1 MSPRLASLCLCALA
15 SFSVV
20 SASAQD
26 IDPSTGSAIPYAG
39 TPVTGYKLAWSDEF
53 NAGALD
59 SEKWNYRL
67 DTRYWSLQRAENV
80 RVGEGVLYLDLKK
93 ETFGT
98 TSYTAGG
105 VISKKL
111 FRYGYY
117 EAAMKVP
124 PGAGWHTSFWMM
136 KANRPATDTVAIELD
151 AIENDSITP
160 LKYGVNTHRHLPT
173 PHVTFGSKSVVTP
186 SLSAGFHVVGCEFT
200 PTVVRYFFEGAV
212 VQTVVA
218 SQFPHN
224 DLNIWLTSIAAP
236 LGGTPS
242 VDDSQLP
249 AAALFDY
256 VRFFAPKATASV
268 NITSPGSFGV
278 TLASTAHSLRLS
290 ANATSSDPAL
300 TPVIEWSK
308 YSGPGNVTFSDAHA
322 LSTAATFSAP
332 GTYLLQCQASVDGN
346 PTTAR
351 VPIAV
356 DAPLAALFRQSFDG
370 YSHTAT
376 FIRGDSTSWNSGA
389 RDQMLVGRNNGR
401 GMRLLLAFPLEGL
414 PADSA
419 IEDASLELWTSTT
432 LGTGTVGPLELRPL
446 LAPPTEGAGTG
457 ASATDGAGTGATWL
471 SRTGGNATADLWAS
485 PGGDFGSQVLATAPG
500 FDAAIANRPVTFSG
514 STSLTA
520 LAEDAR
526 LTALPLKL
534 LVISPS
540 TEAGV
545 VNALTRIHSDDSPD
559 SDYRPLL
566 TVYYRGNYAP
576 EPSAGPPPAAVAGSP
591 VALAGTA
598 ARANS
603 ARWTQ
608 LSGPASAAFADAN
621 LAATSVTFP
630 APGNYTLELSAANP
644 LAETFATLV
653 VPVAPAPSAIEQWR
667 TTHFGGPANSGDGED
682 AADPDKDGLVNL
694 MEFATGSHPKTSNGP
709 AGSVAIP
716 GSSLEFT
723 YPRSHAATAAGCL
736 FTVEWSDTLG
746 SDWSDSGVTQSA
758 VPGTDNGVT
767 SLWRATVP
775 AGFPT
780 RRFVRLRVQ
789 LP

>member
-1 MSPRLASLCLCALA
+1 MSLRLPPFFLCALA
-15 SFSVV
+15 LFAAV

-26 IDPSTGSAIPYAG
+26 IDPATGNATPYAG

-53 NAGALD
+53 NAAALD
-59 SEKWNYRL
+59 SDKWNYRL

-80 RVGEGVLYLDLKK
+80 RVGEGVLSLDLKK

-117 EAAMKVP
+117 EAAMRVP

-136 KANRPATDTVAIELD
+136 KYNRPATDTVAIELD

-160 LKYGVNTHRHLPT
+160 LKYGVNTHRHLPA

-186 SLSAGFHVVGCEFT
+186 SLSAGFHVIGCEFT

-212 VQTVVA
+212 VQTVAA

-242 VDDSQLP
+242 VDDSKLP

-256 VRFFAPKATASV
+256 VRFFAPRATASV

-278 TLASTAHSLRLS
+278 TLASTAHALRLT
-290 ANATSSDPAL
+290 ANASSSDPAL
-300 TPVIEWSK
+300 TPTIAWSK
-308 YSGPGNVTFSDAHA
+308 FSGPGNVTFSAPDA

-332 GTYLLQCQASVDGN
+332 GTYLLQCEATVDGN
-346 PTTAR
+346 PTAAR

-376 FIRGDSTSWNSGA
+376 FIRGDSTSWNSGG
-389 RDQMLVGRNNGR
+389 RDQMLVGRNNGS

-414 PADSA
+414 PTDSA

-432 LGTGTVGPLELRPL
+432 LGAGTVGQIQLRPL
-446 LAPPTEGAGTG
+446 LSLPTEGTGTG
-457 ASATDGAGTGATWL
+457 TSASDGAGTGSTWL

-485 PGGDFGSQVLATAPG
+485 PGGDFGAEVLATAPG
-500 FDAAIANRPVTFSG
+500 FDAAIANRPITFSG
-514 STSLTA
+514 SASLTA
-520 LAEDAR
+520 LAEAAR

-545 VNALTRIHSDDSPD
+545 ANAIARIHSDDSPD
-559 SDYRPLL
+559 ADYRPLL

-576 EPSAGPPPAAVAGSP
+576 EPSAGPPPTAVAGTP
-591 VALAGTA
+591 VVLSGTA
-598 ARANS
+598 VRADS

-608 LSGPASAAFADAN
+608 HSGPAAAVFSDAN

-630 APGNYTLELSAANP
+630 APGNYTLELSATNA
-644 LAETFATLV
+644 LAETFATLSV
-653 VPVAPAPSAIEQWR
+653 SVAPASTAIEQWR
-667 TTHFGGPANSGDGED
+667 TAYFGGPANSGDGD
-682 AADPDKDGLVNL
+682 NAADPDKDGQVNL

-709 AGSVAIP
+709 AGSVAVT
-716 GSSLEFT
+716 GDSLEFA

-736 FTVEWSDTLG
+736 FNVEWSDTLG
-746 SDWSDSGVTQSA
+746 NDWSDAGVTQTA
-758 VPGTDNGVT
+758 VSGTDDGVT
-767 SLWRATVP
+767 ALWRATVP